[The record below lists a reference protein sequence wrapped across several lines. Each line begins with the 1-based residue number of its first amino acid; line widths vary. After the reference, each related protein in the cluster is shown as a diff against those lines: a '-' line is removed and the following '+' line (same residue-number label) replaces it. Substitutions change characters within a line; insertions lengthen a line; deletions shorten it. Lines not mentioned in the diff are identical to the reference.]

1 MSNFFEA
8 LMTMDIAEPM
18 SFDPLPKG
26 EYHVTVDACVFGLNK
41 KGNGMFTIDFL
52 ANEGEYENNPRR
64 VRYWYTIVIQ
74 GKLRWDFPEFC
85 EAAGNPLPE
94 NPTERTED
102 YLNQLALDI
111 IGKTA
116 TVTLDIREYESNGE
130 MRKSNDVKKVK
141 WDEAKKKSNKRASR
155 IEL

>member
-1 MSNFFEA
+1 MYNFFEA
-8 LMTMDIAEPM
+8 LMMMDIAEPM

-26 EYHVTVDACVFGLNK
+26 VYHVTVDACEFGLNK
-41 KGNGMFTIDFL
+41 KGNGMYTIDFL
-52 ANEGEYENNPRR
+52 ANEGEYENKPRR

-74 GKLRWDFPEFC
+74 GKLHWDFPKFC

-94 NPTERTED
+94 NPAERTED

-111 IGKTA
+111 VGKTA
-116 TVTLDIREYESNGE
+116 TITLDIREYESNGE
-130 MRKSNDVKKVK
+130 TRKSNDVKKVE
-141 WDEAKKKSNKRASR
+141 WDKAKKSKKKASR